1 MILFTFNLCWVYIA
15 RHIFRLYARKCNS
28 CQYPLMYCN
37 KKIVF
42 ISLHFSSVDYLRH

>member
-15 RHIFRLYARKCNS
+15 RHIFRLYARKSNS

-37 KKIVF
+37 EK
-42 ISLHFSSVDYLRH
+42 SSSYHYILVL